1 MMILFIESLEL
12 KTAVGLILPTDRS
25 LIALEQGKA
34 IIPPNYTR
42 CIQVRKL
49 SRRNLV
55 NNFQNISSMDFP
67 MKVYE
72 SCLSIPIR

>member
-1 MMILFIESLEL
+1 MNDIDVHLLVEL

-42 CIQVRKL
+42 CIQVRNASL
-49 SRRNLV
+49 EIL
-55 NNFQNISSMDFP
+55 F
-67 MKVYE
+67 
-72 SCLSIPIR
+72 

>member
-1 MMILFIESLEL
+1 MNDDGGDFLVEL

-42 CIQVRKL
+42 CIQVRNSSLKYCFE
-49 SRRNLV
+49 NV
-55 NNFQNISSMDFP
+55 KCSSMDFL
-67 MKVYE
+67 MKVFE
-72 SCLSIPIR
+72 